1 MKKNILKHLFLQGI
15 LLFLIGTS
23 PLIATPPSLE
33 LYSPPE
39 AFVTSKNIVLFKG
52 KVSKDTLIFLNE
64 LPLLL
69 DNNGEFFVKQKLTR
83 PAETF
88 FLKAITST
96 GEETRMTRTVEFKGT
111 QHPIT
116 QVQTKK
122 SAPITATNPT
132 SSELPIPII
141 IITSPE
147 NNFVTYKDSI
157 TISGQVTS
165 TEEFY
170 INSKRIPVE
179 ADGSFQETVSLNEL
193 GKNIFNFNAMG
204 ANNINASVIRKIFKV
219 TTTPEEPTVNATPI
233 NPLEKKVAL
242 NISGTNI
249 KDVLEILATKG
260 ELNVVSNQTLTGEV
274 NISLTDVTILDAI
287 DLILTTQGL
296 SYQIIE
302 NTIIV
307 ASIQN
312 LNSPSRLMTKILRVQ
327 NLEPTNILPVIK
339 TYLSP
344 NETAETVAGDNTIIL
359 YASPRKID
367 ALEKIIKNLDA
378 PRTPQVFIEA
388 YILEIN
394 KTALDN
400 IGVAWSSSYGVGYA
414 NTIVDG
420 VSSYTAGFSLQ
431 TVINMLESSG
441 QAKIL
446 AKPRLKAINKEEAEI
461 FIGDEVPY
469 TELTIDPAGRTT
481 ETVKYVN
488 SGINLRIKPYI
499 NIPDNEIKI
508 KVDPEVSYINGYSG
522 SNNNVP
528 IVRTRR
534 VSTTVYVK
542 NGNTV
547 FIGGL
552 FNSSD
557 ANAQSRFPLLGKTP
571 IIGKLFSSERN
582 VNSETELVIA
592 ITPQIMDIDSQEPF
606 LISDGTSETADQ

>member
-1 MKKNILKHLFLQGI
+1 M
-15 LLFLIGTS
+15 GTS
-23 PLIATPPSLE
+23 SLLAVAPSIE

-39 AFVTSKNIVLFKG
+39 AFVTSKNSVIFKG
-52 KVSKDTLIFLNE
+52 KSTGESVVLLNAV
-64 LPLLL
+64 PLLL
-69 DNNGEFFVKQKLTR
+69 DSNGEFYVKQKLTL
-83 PAETF
+83 PSETF
-88 FLKAITST
+88 VLKAINPEGEERILTRTIQFKGQSSPVIQAQRTQPSTST
-96 GEETRMTRTVEFKGT
+96 TPPVTTEEG
-111 QHPIT
+111 
-116 QVQTKK
+116 
-122 SAPITATNPT
+122 
-132 SSELPIPII
+132 PIPII
-141 IITSPE
+141 IIDSPE
-147 NNFVTYKDSI
+147 NNFVTYKDTI
-157 TISGQVTS
+157 TISGKATS

-170 INSKRIPVE
+170 INSKRIPLA
-179 ADGSFQETVSLNEL
+179 ADGSFKETVSLDNL
-193 GKNIFNFNAMG
+193 GKNIFNINAIG
-204 ANNINASVIRKIFKV
+204 SHNVNASVIRKIFKV
-219 TTTPEEPTVNATPI
+219 STTPEEPSANVTPI
-233 NPLEKKVAL
+233 DPLQKKIAL
-242 NISGTNI
+242 NIAGANI
-249 KDVLEILATKG
+249 KDVLQILATKG
-260 ELNVVSNQTLTGEV
+260 DLNVVSNQTLNGEV

-296 SYQIIE
+296 SYQIVD

-307 ASIQN
+307 ASVQQ
-312 LNSPSRLMTKILRVQ
+312 LNAPSRLTTKIFRLQ
-327 NLEPTNILPVIK
+327 NLEPINVLPVIK
-339 TYLSP
+339 KYLAP

-359 YASPRKID
+359 YASPRKIES
-367 ALEKIIKNLDA
+367 LEIIIKNLDE

-400 IGVAWSSSYGVGYA
+400 IGVAWSSSYGVGY
-414 NTIVDG
+414 TKTVTDG
-420 VSSYTAGFSLQ
+420 LSTSTAGFSMQ
-431 TVINMLESSG
+431 TIINMLESNG

-488 SGINLRIKPYI
+488 SGINLRIKPSI

-542 NGNTV
+542 DGNTV

-557 ANAQSRFPLLGKTP
+557 AHGQSRFPLLGKTP
-571 IIGKLFSSERN
+571 LIGKLFSSTRN
-582 VNSETELVIA
+582 ENNETELVIA
-592 ITPQIMDIDSQEPF
+592 ITPYIMDIDSQEP
-606 LISDGTSETADQ
+606 LLTEHTKTEDVAPVSNK